1 MSEKKK
7 EKNKDFYGKV
17 INKVFMWSFFILI
30 FIFML
35 SVQLNKYPTNLDE
48 LWNYNTARCIKNG
61 LIPYKD
67 ISMITTPL
75 FPTIVAICLK
85 IFGDNLFV
93 FRIIGAVLF
102 TLILIFTYKIF
113 YELLKK
119 QSIAIIFTG
128 IICFAL
134 FQYFMVDYNFFVLL
148 ISLIIEYL
156 ELKIYCVEQK
166 RHTNNKETSEQKYTN
181 KINIWE
187 QKRHTNKKQHR
198 FFSDDLLIG
207 FLAGLAI
214 CSKQTL
220 GFFILLYVLLI
231 NLLFIRNKEDWK
243 VYLKT
248 AIERLIGAFIPLL
261 MFLIFLVAT
270 KSYNDFVSYAILGI
284 RTFTNSIPYRN
295 LIQSKVT
302 ITKTLAII
310 IPFFV
315 TIMIAYSFY
324 LLRKLKKDNK
334 IKENKT
340 ILDKIN
346 DNRINQNKTISNKV
360 SDNKIREI
368 KTIENKIKYK
378 KIIIATFSGIPM
390 LITIYPI
397 ADEVHF
403 YIAVLQFSILLLY
416 ILAFLC
422 VKLLKKI
429 IEYDKISK
437 VFNYIIDNKVNVFVE
452 KFIVTFV
459 ILFGIFKMAQ
469 ISLYNYEEYKSKL
482 LESKSIVEN
491 ENIKNE
497 EIKNENIKNEN
508 IENKN
513 IGNVNIE
520 NEDIENNNIENVN
533 IENNKDLFKHFK
545 NIPLTTG
552 YIKLTQE
559 LSDFYKENNDKKI
572 IIVDAE
578 ACVYDI
584 PMDIYN
590 KNFDMFLKGNI
601 GKDGE
606 EGIIK
611 NIENSTNTIYLI
623 KKEGAIL
630 NWQTPKSVIEY
641 IRKNMKKLGS
651 IKYYDIYCKQ

>member
-17 INKVFMWSFFILI
+17 INKAITWAFFILA

-75 FPTIVAICLK
+75 FPTMFAICLK

-148 ISLIIEYL
+148 IALIIEYL
-156 ELKIYCVEQK
+156 ELKIYCGEQK
-166 RHTNNKETSEQKYTN
+166 RHTNKKETSEQKYTN

-231 NLLFIRNKEDWK
+231 NLLFIRNKDDWK

-248 AIERLIGAFIPLL
+248 AMNRLIGAFIPSL
-261 MFLIFLVAT
+261 MFLIFLAVT
-270 KSYNDFVSYAILGI
+270 KSYDDFISYAILGI

-295 LIQSKVT
+295 LIQSNVI
-302 ITKTLAII
+302 ITKILSII

-340 ILDKIN
+340 ISDKIN
-346 DNRINQNKTISNKV
+346 NNIINQNKTTSNNV
-360 SDNKIREI
+360 DDSEIREI
-368 KTIENKIKYK
+368 KTSENKIKYK

-429 IEYDKISK
+429 IEYDKIGK
-437 VFNYIIDNKVNVFVE
+437 VFNYIIENKVNIFVK
-452 KFIVTFV
+452 KFIVTFI
-459 ILFGIFKMAQ
+459 ILLGIFKMAQ

-491 ENIKNE
+491 KN
-497 EIKNENIKNEN
+497 IKNENIKNEN

-513 IGNVNIE
+513 KE
-520 NEDIENNNIENVN
+520 NEDIK
-533 IENNKDLFKHFK
+533 NNKDLFKHFK
-545 NIPLTTG
+545 NIPLKTG

-559 LSDFYKENNDKKI
+559 LYDFYKENNDKKI

-611 NIENSTNTIYLI
+611 NIENNTNTIYLI
-623 KKEGAIL
+623 KKEGENL

-651 IKYYDIYCKQ
+651 IEYYDIYCKQ

>member
-7 EKNKDFYGKV
+7 GKNTNKYYRYQKDCCIKV
-17 INKVFMWSFFILI
+17 LNKTFMCAFFILI
-30 FIFML
+30 FIFIL
-35 SVQLNKYPTNLDE
+35 CEQLNKYPTNLDE
-48 LWNYNTARCIKNG
+48 LWNYNIARCIKNG

-75 FPTIVAICLK
+75 FPTMVAICLK

-156 ELKIYCVEQK
+156 ELKIYCGEQK
-166 RHTNNKETSEQKYTN
+166 RHTNKKDTSEQKYTN
-181 KINIWE
+181 K
-187 QKRHTNKKQHR
+187 KQYR
-198 FFSDDLLIG
+198 FFSTDLLIG
-207 FLAGLAI
+207 ILAGLAI

-220 GFFILLYVLLI
+220 GFFVLLYVLLI
-231 NLLFIRNKEDWK
+231 NLLFIRNKDDWK

-248 AIERLIGAFIPLL
+248 AIDRLIGAFIPLL
-261 MFLIFLVAT
+261 MFLIFLVVT
-270 KSYNDFVSYAILGI
+270 KSYNDFISYAILGI

-340 ILDKIN
+340 ISDKIN
-346 DNRINQNKTISNKV
+346 NNIINQNKTTSNNV
-360 SDNKIREI
+360 DDSEIREI

-429 IEYDKISK
+429 IEYDKIGK

-459 ILFGIFKMAQ
+459 ILLGIFKMAQ

-497 EIKNENIKNEN
+497 N
-508 IENKN
+508 IENK
-513 IGNVNIE
+513 
-520 NEDIENNNIENVN
+520 NIENVN
-533 IENNKDLFKHFK
+533 IENNKGLFKHFK

-559 LSDFYKENNDKKI
+559 LSDFHKGNNDKKI
-572 IIVDAE
+572 IIADSD

-584 PMDIYN
+584 SMDIYN
-590 KNFDMFLKGNI
+590 KNFDMFNKGNF

-611 NIENSTNTIYLI
+611 NIENSKNTIYLI
-623 KKEGAIL
+623 KKEGVKL
-630 NWQTPKSVIEY
+630 NWQAPKNVIEY

-651 IKYYDIYCKQ
+651 IEYYDIYCKQ

>member
-7 EKNKDFYGKV
+7 EKNNENGNEMTNKYYKLNRDSDRNKNKEKNTNKYKKDFYWKV
-17 INKVFMWSFFILI
+17 LNKAFRCAFFILV

-35 SVQLNKYPTNLDE
+35 SVQLNEYLTNLDE
-48 LWNYNTARCIKNG
+48 LWNYNIARCIKNG

-119 QSIAIIFTG
+119 ENVAIIVTE
-128 IICFAL
+128 IICLAL
-134 FQYFMVDYNFFVLL
+134 YQNFMVDYNFFVLL
-148 ISLIIEYL
+148 IALIIEYL
-156 ELKIYCVEQK
+156 DLRIHLEKEQVK
-166 RHTNNKETSEQKYTN
+166 ENSKKNINKDTN
-181 KINIWE
+181 KNSNKNPDKKTYSCISKNINLLS
-187 QKRHTNKKQHR
+187 K
-198 FFSDDLLIG
+198 DLLIG
-207 FLAGLAI
+207 ILAGLAI

-231 NLLFIRNKEDWK
+231 DLLFVKNKDDWK

-248 AIERLIGAFIPLL
+248 AINRLIGAFIPLL
-261 MFLIFLVAT
+261 MFLIFLVVT
-270 KSYNDFVSYAILGI
+270 KSYNDFISYAILGI
-284 RTFTNSIPYRN
+284 KTFTNSIPYKN
-295 LIQSKVT
+295 LIKSDV

-310 IPFFV
+310 IPFFA
-315 TIMIAYSFY
+315 TTMIVYSFY
-324 LLRKLKKDNK
+324 LLRKDKK

-340 ILDKIN
+340 IS
-346 DNRINQNKTISNKV
+346 NKTN
-360 SDNKIREI
+360 DNKII
-368 KTIENKIKYK
+368 DDKTNENKFKYK

-390 LITIYPI
+390 LITVYPI

-403 YIAVLQFSILLLY
+403 YIAAFQFSILLLY
-416 ILAFLC
+416 VLSFPCI
-422 VKLLKKI
+422 KLLKKM
-429 IEYDKISK
+429 IEYKK
-437 VFNYIIDNKVNVFVE
+437 TEEVFNYLIDNKINIFVE

-459 ILFGIFKMAQ
+459 VLLGIFKMIQ
-469 ISLYNYEEYKSKL
+469 ISSYNYKEYVSKL
-482 LESKSIVEN
+482 SQCKTTIEYEN
-491 ENIKNE
+491 
-497 EIKNENIKNEN
+497 
-508 IENKN
+508 
-513 IGNVNIE
+513 
-520 NEDIENNNIENVN
+520 DINNQ
-533 IENNKDLFKHFK
+533 DLFKHFK

-559 LSDFYKENNDKKI
+559 FYDFYKENDGKKI

-590 KNFDMFLKGNI
+590 KNFDMFNKGNL

-611 NIENSTNTIYLI
+611 SIENSKNTIYLI
-623 KKEGAIL
+623 KKEGKEL

-641 IRKNMKKLGS
+641 IRKNLTELGS
-651 IKYYDIYCKQ
+651 IEYYDIYCK

>member
-17 INKVFMWSFFILI
+17 INKVFMWSFFILV

-48 LWNYNTARCIKNG
+48 LWNYNIARCIKNG

-148 ISLIIEYL
+148 IALIIEYL
-156 ELKIYCVEQK
+156 ELKIYK
-166 RHTNNKETSEQKYTN
+166 
-181 KINIWE
+181 
-187 QKRHTNKKQHR
+187 

-231 NLLFIRNKEDWK
+231 NLLFIRNKDDWK

-248 AIERLIGAFIPLL
+248 AMNRLIGAFIPSL
-261 MFLIFLVAT
+261 MFLIFLAVT
-270 KSYNDFVSYAILGI
+270 KSYDDFISYAILGI

-295 LIQSKVT
+295 LIQSNVI
-302 ITKTLAII
+302 ITKILAII

-403 YIAVLQFSILLLY
+403 YIAVFQFSILLLY

-429 IEYDKISK
+429 IEYDKIGK
-437 VFNYIIDNKVNVFVE
+437 VFNYIIENKVNVFVE

-459 ILFGIFKMAQ
+459 ILLGILKMVQ

-497 EIKNENIKNEN
+497 N
-508 IENKN
+508 
-513 IGNVNIE
+513 
-520 NEDIENNNIENVN
+520 IENNNIENVN
-533 IENNKDLFKHFK
+533 IEKNKDIFKHFK

-559 LSDFYKENNDKKI
+559 LHDFYKENNDKKI
-572 IIVDAE
+572 IIADSD

-584 PMDIYN
+584 SMDIYN
-590 KNFDMFLKGNI
+590 KNFDMFNKGNF

-606 EGIIK
+606 EGLIS
-611 NIENSTNTIYLI
+611 NIENSKNTIYLI
-623 KKEGAIL
+623 KKEGENL

-641 IRKNMKKLGS
+641 IRKNMKKLGG
-651 IKYYDIYCKQ
+651 IEYYDIYCKQ

>member
-7 EKNKDFYGKV
+7 EKNNENKKDFYWKV
-17 INKVFMWSFFILI
+17 LNKAFSCAFFILI

-75 FPTIVAICLK
+75 FPTIVAIC
-85 IFGDNLFV
+85 
-93 FRIIGAVLF
+93 AVLF

-148 ISLIIEYL
+148 IALIIEYL
-156 ELKIYCVEQK
+156 ELKIYK
-166 RHTNNKETSEQKYTN
+166 
-181 KINIWE
+181 
-187 QKRHTNKKQHR
+187 

-207 FLAGLAI
+207 ILAGLAI

-220 GFFILLYVLLI
+220 GFFILIYVLLI
-231 NLLFIRNKEDWK
+231 NLLFIRNKDDWK

-248 AIERLIGAFIPLL
+248 AMNRLIGAFIPSL
-261 MFLIFLVAT
+261 MFLIFLVVT
-270 KSYNDFVSYAILGI
+270 KSYDDFISYAILGI

-295 LIQSKVT
+295 LIQSNVI
-302 ITKTLAII
+302 ITKILAII

-334 IKENKT
+334 IKEDKT
-340 ILDKIN
+340 ISDKIN
-346 DNRINQNKTISNKV
+346 DNRINLNKTISNQV
-360 SDNKIREI
+360 NDNKIREI

-390 LITIYPI
+390 LITVYPI

-403 YIAVLQFSILLLY
+403 YIAVFQFSILLLY
-416 ILAFLC
+416 ILAFPC
-422 VKLLKKI
+422 IKLLKKI
-429 IEYDKISK
+429 IEYDKIGK
-437 VFNYIIDNKVNVFVE
+437 VFNYIIDSKINVFVE

-459 ILFGIFKMAQ
+459 ILLEIFKMTQ

-491 ENIKNE
+491 ENIENK
-497 EIKNENIKNEN
+497 NIKVEN

-513 IGNVNIE
+513 IE
-520 NEDIENNNIENVN
+520 NENIK
-533 IENNKDLFKHFK
+533 NNKDLFKHFK
-545 NIPLTTG
+545 NIPLTAN
-552 YIKLTQE
+552 YIRFTQE
-559 LSDFYKENNDKKI
+559 LSDFYKENNDRKI

-590 KNFDMFLKGNI
+590 KNFDMFNKGNF

-611 NIENSTNTIYLI
+611 NIENSKNTIYLI
-623 KKEGAIL
+623 KKEGVKL
-630 NWQTPKSVIEY
+630 NWQAPKNVIEY

-651 IKYYDIYCKQ
+651 IEYYDIYCKQ

>member
-17 INKVFMWSFFILI
+17 LNKAFCYAFFILI

-148 ISLIIEYL
+148 IALIIEYL
-156 ELKIYCVEQK
+156 ELKIYCG
-166 RHTNNKETSEQKYTN
+166 
-181 KINIWE
+181 E
-187 QKRHTNKKQHR
+187 QKRHTNKNQHR
-198 FFSDDLLIG
+198 FFSEDLLIG

-231 NLLFIRNKEDWK
+231 NLLFIRNKDDWK
-243 VYLKT
+243 VYLKA

-261 MFLIFLVAT
+261 MLLIFLVVT
-270 KSYNDFVSYAILGI
+270 KSYDDFVSYAILGI

-295 LIQSKVT
+295 LIQSNVI
-302 ITKTLAII
+302 ITKILAII

-340 ILDKIN
+340 ISDKIN
-346 DNRINQNKTISNKV
+346 DNRINQNKTTSNNV
-360 SDNKIREI
+360 DDSEIREI
-368 KTIENKIKYK
+368 KTSENKIKYK

-397 ADEVHF
+397 ADDVHF
-403 YIAVLQFSILLLY
+403 YIAVLQFSILLIY
-416 ILAFLC
+416 VISILC
-422 VKLLKKI
+422 IKLLKKI
-429 IEYDKISK
+429 IEYDKICK

-459 ILFGIFKMAQ
+459 ILLGIFKMAQ
-469 ISLYNYEEYKSKL
+469 ISLSNYEEYKSKL
-482 LESKSIVEN
+482 LESKSIVD
-491 ENIKNE
+491 
-497 EIKNENIKNEN
+497 NEN

-513 IGNVNIE
+513 IE
-520 NEDIENNNIENVN
+520 NEN

-559 LSDFYKENNDKKI
+559 LSDFHKENNDKKI
-572 IIVDAE
+572 IIADSD

-584 PMDIYN
+584 SMDIYN
-590 KNFDMFLKGNI
+590 KNFAMFNKGNF

-606 EGIIK
+606 KGLIS
-611 NIENSTNTIYLI
+611 NIENSKNTIYLI
-623 KKEGAIL
+623 KKEGVKL
-630 NWQTPKSVIEY
+630 NWQAPKNVIEY
-641 IRKNMKKLGS
+641 IRNNLEKKGN
-651 IKYYDIYCKQ
+651 IEYYDIYFKN

>member
-17 INKVFMWSFFILI
+17 INKVFMWSFFILV

-156 ELKIYCVEQK
+156 ELKIYK
-166 RHTNNKETSEQKYTN
+166 
-181 KINIWE
+181 
-187 QKRHTNKKQHR
+187 

-231 NLLFIRNKEDWK
+231 NLLFIRNKDDWK

-248 AIERLIGAFIPLL
+248 AMNRLIGAFIPSL
-261 MFLIFLVAT
+261 MFLIFLAVT
-270 KSYNDFVSYAILGI
+270 KSYDDFISYAILGI

-295 LIQSKVT
+295 LIQSNVI

-340 ILDKIN
+340 ISDKIN
-346 DNRINQNKTISNKV
+346 NNIINQNKTTSNNV
-360 SDNKIREI
+360 DDSEIREI

-403 YIAVLQFSILLLY
+403 YIAVFQLSILLLY
-416 ILAFLC
+416 ILAFPC
-422 VKLLKKI
+422 IKLLKKI
-429 IEYDKISK
+429 IEYDKIGK

-459 ILFGIFKMAQ
+459 ILLGIFKMAQ
-469 ISLYNYEEYKSKL
+469 ISLYNYEEYKSEL

-491 ENIKNE
+491 ENIENENIKSE
-497 EIKNENIKNEN
+497 EIKNEN
-508 IENKN
+508 
-513 IGNVNIE
+513 
-520 NEDIENNNIENVN
+520 IENNNIENVN

-559 LSDFYKENNDKKI
+559 IYDFYKENNVKKI

-601 GKDGE
+601 GKNGE
-606 EGIIK
+606 EGLIS
-611 NIENSTNTIYLI
+611 NIENSTNNIYLI
-623 KKEGAIL
+623 KKEGATL

-651 IKYYDIYCKQ
+651 IEYYDIYCKQ

>member
-220 GFFILLYVLLI
+220 GFFILIYVLLI
-231 NLLFIRNKEDWK
+231 NLLFIRNKDDWK

-248 AIERLIGAFIPLL
+248 AMNRLIGAFIPSL
-261 MFLIFLVAT
+261 MFLIFLVVT
-270 KSYNDFVSYAILGI
+270 KSYNDFISYAILGI

-295 LIQSKVT
+295 LIQSEVT

-340 ILDKIN
+340 ISDKIN

-360 SDNKIREI
+360 NGNKIREI

-403 YIAVLQFSILLLY
+403 YIAVFQFSILLLY
-416 ILAFLC
+416 ILAFPC
-422 VKLLKKI
+422 IKLLKKI
-429 IEYDKISK
+429 IEYDKIGK
-437 VFNYIIDNKVNVFVE
+437 VFNYIIDSKINVFVE

-459 ILFGIFKMAQ
+459 ILLEIFKMTQ

-497 EIKNENIKNEN
+497 NIENKNIKNEN

-513 IGNVNIE
+513 I
-520 NEDIENNNIENVN
+520 EDVN

-559 LSDFYKENNDKKI
+559 LYDFYKENNDKKI

-584 PMDIYN
+584 PMDTYN

-601 GKDGE
+601 GKNGE
-606 EGIIK
+606 EGLIS
-611 NIENSTNTIYLI
+611 NIENSTNNIYLI
-623 KKEGAIL
+623 KKEGATL

-651 IKYYDIYCKQ
+651 IEYYDIYCKQ

>member
-1 MSEKKK
+1 MSEKNK
-7 EKNKDFYGKV
+7 EKNTNKYFRYQKDCCIKV
-17 INKVFMWSFFILI
+17 LNKTFMCAFFILI
-30 FIFML
+30 FIFIL
-35 SVQLNKYPTNLDE
+35 CEQLNKYPTNLDE
-48 LWNYNTARCIKNG
+48 LWNYNIARCIKNG

-148 ISLIIEYL
+148 IALIIEYL
-156 ELKIYCVEQK
+156 ELKIYK
-166 RHTNNKETSEQKYTN
+166 
-181 KINIWE
+181 
-187 QKRHTNKKQHR
+187 

-231 NLLFIRNKEDWK
+231 NLLFIRNKDDWK

-248 AIERLIGAFIPLL
+248 AMNRLIGAFIPSL
-261 MFLIFLVAT
+261 MFLIFLAVT
-270 KSYNDFVSYAILGI
+270 KSYDDFISYAILGI

-295 LIQSKVT
+295 LIQSNVI
-302 ITKTLAII
+302 ITKILAII

-397 ADEVHF
+397 ADDVHF
-403 YIAVLQFSILLLY
+403 YITVLQFSILLLY
-416 ILAFLC
+416 ILSVAFID
-422 VKLLKKI
+422 LLKKI
-429 IEYDKISK
+429 IEYDKIGK
-437 VFNYIIDNKVNVFVE
+437 VFNYIIDNKINVFVE

-459 ILFGIFKMAQ
+459 ILLGIFKMAQ

-491 ENIKNE
+491 ENI
-497 EIKNENIKNEN
+497 
-508 IENKN
+508 NK
-513 IGNVNIE
+513 
-520 NEDIENNNIENVN
+520 NIENVN

-545 NIPLTTG
+545 KIPLTTG

-559 LSDFYKENNDKKI
+559 LYDFYKENNDKKI

-606 EGIIK
+606 EGIIN
-611 NIENSTNTIYLI
+611 NIENNTNTIYLI
-623 KKEGAIL
+623 KKKGENL

-651 IKYYDIYCKQ
+651 IEYYDIYCKQ

>member
-17 INKVFMWSFFILI
+17 LNKAFCYAFFILI

-148 ISLIIEYL
+148 IALIIEYL
-156 ELKIYCVEQK
+156 ELKIYK
-166 RHTNNKETSEQKYTN
+166 
-181 KINIWE
+181 
-187 QKRHTNKKQHR
+187 

-231 NLLFIRNKEDWK
+231 NLLFIRNKDNWK

-261 MFLIFLVAT
+261 MFLIFLVVT

-324 LLRKLKKDNK
+324 LLRKIKKDNK

-340 ILDKIN
+340 
-346 DNRINQNKTISNKV
+346 S
-360 SDNKIREI
+360 
-368 KTIENKIKYK
+368 ENKIKYK

-390 LITIYPI
+390 LITVYPI

-403 YIAVLQFSILLLY
+403 YIAVFQFSILLLY

-429 IEYDKISK
+429 IEYDKIGK
-437 VFNYIIDNKVNVFVE
+437 VFNYIIENKVNVFVK

-459 ILFGIFKMAQ
+459 ILLGIFKMAQ

-482 LESKSIVEN
+482 LESNSIVEN
-491 ENIKNE
+491 ED
-497 EIKNENIKNEN
+497 IKNENIKN
-508 IENKN
+508 K
-513 IGNVNIE
+513 
-520 NEDIENNNIENVN
+520 NIENVN
-533 IENNKDLFKHFK
+533 IENEYIKNNKDLFKHFK

-552 YIKLTQE
+552 YIKITQE

-623 KKEGAIL
+623 KKEGTIL

>member
-220 GFFILLYVLLI
+220 GFFILIYVLLI
-231 NLLFIRNKEDWK
+231 NLLFIRNKDDWK

-248 AIERLIGAFIPLL
+248 AMNRLIGAFIPSL
-261 MFLIFLVAT
+261 MFLIFLVVT
-270 KSYNDFVSYAILGI
+270 KSYDDFISYAILGI

-295 LIQSKVT
+295 LIQSNVI
-302 ITKTLAII
+302 ITKILAII
-310 IPFFV
+310 
-315 TIMIAYSFY
+315 YS
-324 LLRKLKKDNK
+324 
-334 IKENKT
+334 
-340 ILDKIN
+340 
-346 DNRINQNKTISNKV
+346 
-360 SDNKIREI
+360 
-368 KTIENKIKYK
+368 
-378 KIIIATFSGIPM
+378 
-390 LITIYPI
+390 
-397 ADEVHF
+397 
-403 YIAVLQFSILLLY
+403 
-416 ILAFLC
+416 
-422 VKLLKKI
+422 
-429 IEYDKISK
+429 
-437 VFNYIIDNKVNVFVE
+437 
-452 KFIVTFV
+452 
-459 ILFGIFKMAQ
+459 IFC
-469 ISLYNYEEYKSKL
+469 Y
-482 LESKSIVEN
+482 
-491 ENIKNE
+491 
-497 EIKNENIKNEN
+497 
-508 IENKN
+508 
-513 IGNVNIE
+513 
-520 NEDIENNNIENVN
+520 
-533 IENNKDLFKHFK
+533 
-545 NIPLTTG
+545 
-552 YIKLTQE
+552 
-559 LSDFYKENNDKKI
+559 NNDCMFILSFKK
-572 IIVDAE
+572 
-578 ACVYDI
+578 
-584 PMDIYN
+584 
-590 KNFDMFLKGNI
+590 
-601 GKDGE
+601 
-606 EGIIK
+606 
-611 NIENSTNTIYLI
+611 T
-623 KKEGAIL
+623 KK
-630 NWQTPKSVIEY
+630 
-641 IRKNMKKLGS
+641 R
-651 IKYYDIYCKQ
+651 

>member
-1 MSEKKK
+1 MSEKNK
-7 EKNKDFYGKV
+7 EKNNDFYGKA
-17 INKVFMWSFFILI
+17 INKVFMWSFFILV

-48 LWNYNTARCIKNG
+48 LWNYNIARCIKNG

-148 ISLIIEYL
+148 IALIIEYL
-156 ELKIYCVEQK
+156 ELKIYK
-166 RHTNNKETSEQKYTN
+166 
-181 KINIWE
+181 
-187 QKRHTNKKQHR
+187 

-231 NLLFIRNKEDWK
+231 NLLFIRNKDDWK

-248 AIERLIGAFIPLL
+248 AMNRLIGAFIPSL
-261 MFLIFLVAT
+261 MFLIFLAVT
-270 KSYNDFVSYAILGI
+270 KSYDDFISYAILGI

-295 LIQSKVT
+295 LIQGNVI
-302 ITKTLAII
+302 ITKILAII

-334 IKENKT
+334 IKEDKT
-340 ILDKIN
+340 ISDKIN
-346 DNRINQNKTISNKV
+346 DNRIKLNKTISNQV
-360 SDNKIREI
+360 NDNKIREI
-368 KTIENKIKYK
+368 KTSENKIKYK

-403 YIAVLQFSILLLY
+403 YIAVFQFSILLLY

-429 IEYDKISK
+429 IEYDKIGR

-459 ILFGIFKMAQ
+459 ILLGILKMVQ

-491 ENIKNE
+491 ENI
-497 EIKNENIKNEN
+497 
-508 IENKN
+508 ENK
-513 IGNVNIE
+513 
-520 NEDIENNNIENVN
+520 NIENVN

-545 NIPLTTG
+545 KIPLTTG

-559 LSDFYKENNDKKI
+559 LYDFYKENNDKKI

-606 EGIIK
+606 EGIIN
-611 NIENSTNTIYLI
+611 NIENNTNTIYLI
-623 KKEGAIL
+623 KKKGENL

-651 IKYYDIYCKQ
+651 IEYYDIYCKQ

>member
-1 MSEKKK
+1 
-7 EKNKDFYGKV
+7 
-17 INKVFMWSFFILI
+17 
-30 FIFML
+30 
-35 SVQLNKYPTNLDE
+35 
-48 LWNYNTARCIKNG
+48 
-61 LIPYKD
+61 
-67 ISMITTPL
+67 
-75 FPTIVAICLK
+75 
-85 IFGDNLFV
+85 
-93 FRIIGAVLF
+93 
-102 TLILIFTYKIF
+102 
-113 YELLKK
+113 
-119 QSIAIIFTG
+119 
-128 IICFAL
+128 
-134 FQYFMVDYNFFVLL
+134 
-148 ISLIIEYL
+148 
-156 ELKIYCVEQK
+156 
-166 RHTNNKETSEQKYTN
+166 
-181 KINIWE
+181 
-187 QKRHTNKKQHR
+187 
-198 FFSDDLLIG
+198 
-207 FLAGLAI
+207 
-214 CSKQTL
+214 
-220 GFFILLYVLLI
+220 
-231 NLLFIRNKEDWK
+231 
-243 VYLKT
+243 
-248 AIERLIGAFIPLL
+248 
-261 MFLIFLVAT
+261 MFLIFLAVT
-270 KSYNDFVSYAILGI
+270 KSYDDFISYAILGI

-295 LIQSKVT
+295 LIQSNVI
-302 ITKTLAII
+302 ITKILAII

-315 TIMIAYSFY
+315 TIMIACSFY

-340 ILDKIN
+340 ISDKIN

-360 SDNKIREI
+360 NDNKIREI

-429 IEYDKISK
+429 IEYDKIGK
-437 VFNYIIDNKVNVFVE
+437 VFNYIIENKVNVFVE

-459 ILFGIFKMAQ
+459 ILLGILKMVQ

-491 ENIKNE
+491 ENIENKNIE
-497 EIKNENIKNEN
+497 DVN

-513 IGNVNIE
+513 IEDVN
-520 NEDIENNNIENVN
+520 IENNNIEDVN
-533 IENNKDLFKHFK
+533 IENNKGLFKHFK
-545 NIPLTTG
+545 KIPLTTG

-559 LSDFYKENNDKKI
+559 LYDFYKENNDKKI

-590 KNFDMFLKGNI
+590 KNFDMFNKGNF

-606 EGIIK
+606 KGII
-611 NIENSTNTIYLI
+611 NDIENSTNTIYLI
-623 KKEGAIL
+623 KKDEAAL

-641 IRKNMKKLGS
+641 IRKNMKKLGG
-651 IKYYDIYCKQ
+651 IEYYDIYCKQ

>member
-17 INKVFMWSFFILI
+17 LYKAFCYAFFILI

-148 ISLIIEYL
+148 IALIIEYL
-156 ELKIYCVEQK
+156 ELKIYK
-166 RHTNNKETSEQKYTN
+166 
-181 KINIWE
+181 
-187 QKRHTNKKQHR
+187 

-207 FLAGLAI
+207 ILAGLAI

-231 NLLFIRNKEDWK
+231 NLLFIRNKDDWK
-243 VYLKT
+243 VYLKA

-261 MFLIFLVAT
+261 MLLIFLVVT
-270 KSYNDFVSYAILGI
+270 KSYDDFVSYAILGI

-302 ITKTLAII
+302 ITKILAII

-334 IKENKT
+334 IK
-340 ILDKIN
+340 
-346 DNRINQNKTISNKV
+346 
-360 SDNKIREI
+360 EI

-397 ADEVHF
+397 ADDVHF
-403 YIAVLQFSILLLY
+403 YITVLQFSILLLY

-429 IEYDKISK
+429 IEYDKIGK
-437 VFNYIIDNKVNVFVE
+437 VFNYIIDNKVNAFVE

-459 ILFGIFKMAQ
+459 ILLGIFKMAQ

-482 LESKSIVEN
+482 LESKSIVD
-491 ENIKNE
+491 
-497 EIKNENIKNEN
+497 
-508 IENKN
+508 
-513 IGNVNIE
+513 
-520 NEDIENNNIENVN
+520 NEDIK
-533 IENNKDLFKHFK
+533 NNKDLFKHFK

-559 LSDFYKENNDKKI
+559 LSDFHKENNDKKI

>member
-1 MSEKKK
+1 MSEKNK
-7 EKNKDFYGKV
+7 EKNTNKYFRYQKDCCIKV
-17 INKVFMWSFFILI
+17 LNKTFMCAFFILI
-30 FIFML
+30 FIFIL
-35 SVQLNKYPTNLDE
+35 CEQLNKYPTNLDE
-48 LWNYNTARCIKNG
+48 LWNYNIARCIKNG

-75 FPTIVAICLK
+75 FPTMVAICLK

-128 IICFAL
+128 VICFVF

-156 ELKIYCVEQK
+156 ELKIYCGEQK
-166 RHTNNKETSEQKYTN
+166 RHTNKKDTSEQKYTN
-181 KINIWE
+181 K
-187 QKRHTNKKQHR
+187 KQYR
-198 FFSDDLLIG
+198 FFSTDLLIG
-207 FLAGLAI
+207 ILAGLAI

-220 GFFILLYVLLI
+220 GFFVLLYVLLI
-231 NLLFIRNKEDWK
+231 NLLFIRNKDDWK

-261 MFLIFLVAT
+261 MFLIFLVVT

-310 IPFFV
+310 IPFFA

-340 ILDKIN
+340 ISDKIN

-378 KIIIATFSGIPM
+378 KIIIATFSGIPL

-397 ADEVHF
+397 ADDVHF

-429 IEYDKISK
+429 IEYDKIGK

-459 ILFGIFKMAQ
+459 ILLGIFKMAQ

-482 LESKSIVEN
+482 SGSKSIVE
-491 ENIKNE
+491 
-497 EIKNENIKNEN
+497 NENIKNEN

-513 IGNVNIE
+513 I
-520 NEDIENNNIENVN
+520 ENVN
-533 IENNKDLFKHFK
+533 IENNKGLFKHFK

-559 LSDFYKENNDKKI
+559 LSDFHKGNNDKKI
-572 IIVDAE
+572 IIADSD

-584 PMDIYN
+584 SMDIYN
-590 KNFDMFLKGNI
+590 KNFDMFNKGNF

-611 NIENSTNTIYLI
+611 NIENSKNTIYLI
-623 KKEGAIL
+623 KKEGVKL
-630 NWQTPKSVIEY
+630 NWQAPKNVIEY

-651 IKYYDIYCKQ
+651 IEYYDIYCKQ

>member
-1 MSEKKK
+1 MSGKNK
-7 EKNKDFYGKV
+7 EKNKDFYGKA
-17 INKVFMWSFFILI
+17 INKVFMWSFFILV

-93 FRIIGAVLF
+93 FRIVGSVLF
-102 TLILIFTYKIF
+102 TLILFFTYKIF

-119 QSIAIIFTG
+119 ENVAIIFTG

-231 NLLFIRNKEDWK
+231 NLLFIRNKDDWK

-248 AIERLIGAFIPLL
+248 AMNRLIGAFIPSL
-261 MFLIFLVAT
+261 MFLIFLVVT
-270 KSYNDFVSYAILGI
+270 KSYDDFISYAILGI

-324 LLRKLKKDNK
+324 FLRKLKKDNK

-340 ILDKIN
+340 ISDKIN

-378 KIIIATFSGIPM
+378 KIIIATFSGIPL
-390 LITIYPI
+390 LITVYPI

-403 YIAVLQFSILLLY
+403 YIAVFQFSILLLY

-429 IEYDKISK
+429 IEYDKIGK
-437 VFNYIIDNKVNVFVE
+437 VFNYIIENKVNIFVK
-452 KFIVTFV
+452 KFIVTFI
-459 ILFGIFKMAQ
+459 ILLGIFKMAQ

-491 ENIKNE
+491 KN
-497 EIKNENIKNEN
+497 IKNENIKNEN

-513 IGNVNIE
+513 KE
-520 NEDIENNNIENVN
+520 NEDIK
-533 IENNKDLFKHFK
+533 NNKDLFKHFK
-545 NIPLTTG
+545 NIPLKTG

-559 LSDFYKENNDKKI
+559 LYDFYKENNDKKI

-601 GKDGE
+601 GKNGE
-606 EGIIK
+606 EGLIS
-611 NIENSTNTIYLI
+611 NIENSTNNIYLI
-623 KKEGAIL
+623 KKEGATL

-651 IKYYDIYCKQ
+651 IEYYDIYCKQ

>member
-1 MSEKKK
+1 MSEKNK
-7 EKNKDFYGKV
+7 EKNMNKYKEDFYGKV
-17 INKVFMWSFFILI
+17 INKVFKWSLFILV

-48 LWNYNTARCIKNG
+48 LWNYNIARCIKNG

-85 IFGDNLFV
+85 IFGDNLFI
-93 FRIIGAVLF
+93 FRIIGAALF

-231 NLLFIRNKEDWK
+231 NLLFIRNKDDWK

-248 AIERLIGAFIPLL
+248 AMNRLIGAFIPSL
-261 MFLIFLVAT
+261 MFLIFLAVT
-270 KSYNDFVSYAILGI
+270 KSYDDFISYAILGI

-295 LIQSKVT
+295 LIQSNVI

-340 ILDKIN
+340 ISDKIN
-346 DNRINQNKTISNKV
+346 NNIINQNKTTSNNV
-360 SDNKIREI
+360 DDSEIREI

-403 YIAVLQFSILLLY
+403 YIAVFQLSILLLY
-416 ILAFLC
+416 VLSFPCI
-422 VKLLKKI
+422 KLLKRM
-429 IEYDKISK
+429 IEYKK
-437 VFNYIIDNKVNVFVE
+437 TEEVFNYLIDSKINAFVE
-452 KFIVTFV
+452 KFIVSFV
-459 ILFGIFKMAQ
+459 ILLGIFKIAQ

-482 LESKSIVEN
+482 SESKSIVEN

-497 EIKNENIKNEN
+497 EIKNENI
-508 IENKN
+508 
-513 IGNVNIE
+513 
-520 NEDIENNNIENVN
+520 
-533 IENNKDLFKHFK
+533 ENNKDLFKHFK
-545 NIPLTTG
+545 NIPLKTG

-559 LSDFYKENNDKKI
+559 LSDFHKENNDKKI
-572 IIVDAE
+572 IIADSD

-590 KNFDMFLKGNI
+590 KNFDMFNKGNL

-606 EGIIK
+606 EEIIK
-611 NIENSTNTIYLI
+611 NIENSKNTIYLI
-623 KKEGAIL
+623 KKEGATL

-651 IKYYDIYCKQ
+651 IEYYDIYCKQ

>member
-1 MSEKKK
+1 MSEKNK
-7 EKNKDFYGKV
+7 EKNNKNVNEMSDKDYKLNRVSGRNKSKEKNMNKYKKDFYGKV
-17 INKVFMWSFFILI
+17 INKVFMWSLFILV

-75 FPTIVAICLK
+75 FPTIVAICMK

-181 KINIWE
+181 K
-187 QKRHTNKKQHR
+187 KQHR

-231 NLLFIRNKEDWK
+231 NLLFIRNKDDWK

-248 AIERLIGAFIPLL
+248 AMNRLIGAFIPSL
-261 MFLIFLVAT
+261 MFLIFLVVT
-270 KSYNDFVSYAILGI
+270 KSYDDFISYAILGI

-295 LIQSKVT
+295 LIQGNVI
-302 ITKTLAII
+302 ITKILAII

-334 IKENKT
+334 IKEDKT
-340 ILDKIN
+340 ISDKIN
-346 DNRINQNKTISNKV
+346 DNRIKLNKTISNQV
-360 SDNKIREI
+360 NDNKIREI
-368 KTIENKIKYK
+368 KTSENKIKYK

-403 YIAVLQFSILLLY
+403 YIAVFQFSILLLY

-429 IEYDKISK
+429 IEYDKIGR
-437 VFNYIIDNKVNVFVE
+437 VFNYIIDNKINVFVK
-452 KFIVTFV
+452 KFIVYFV
-459 ILFGIFKMAQ
+459 ILLGIFKMAQ

-491 ENIKNE
+491 ENI
-497 EIKNENIKNEN
+497 
-508 IENKN
+508 ENK
-513 IGNVNIE
+513 
-520 NEDIENNNIENVN
+520 NIENVN

-545 NIPLTTG
+545 KIPLTTG

-559 LSDFYKENNDKKI
+559 LYDFYKENNDKKI

-606 EGIIK
+606 EGIIN
-611 NIENSTNTIYLI
+611 NIENNTNTIYLI
-623 KKEGAIL
+623 KKKGENL

-651 IKYYDIYCKQ
+651 IEYYDIYCKQ

>member
-1 MSEKKK
+1 MSEKNK
-7 EKNKDFYGKV
+7 EKNKDFYRKV
-17 INKVFMWSFFILI
+17 INKVFMWSFFILV

-61 LIPYKD
+61 LISYKD

-148 ISLIIEYL
+148 IALIIEYL
-156 ELKIYCVEQK
+156 ELKIYCGEQK
-166 RHTNNKETSEQKYTN
+166 RHINKKDTSEQKYTN

-231 NLLFIRNKEDWK
+231 NLLFIRNKDDWK

-248 AIERLIGAFIPLL
+248 AMNRLIGAFIPSL
-261 MFLIFLVAT
+261 MFLIFLVVT
-270 KSYNDFVSYAILGI
+270 KSYDDFISYAILGI

-315 TIMIAYSFY
+315 TIMIVYSFY

-340 ILDKIN
+340 ISDKIN
-346 DNRINQNKTISNKV
+346 DNRINQNKTTSNKV

-497 EIKNENIKNEN
+497 N

-513 IGNVNIE
+513 KE
-520 NEDIENNNIENVN
+520 NEDIK
-533 IENNKDLFKHFK
+533 NNKDLFKHFK
-545 NIPLTTG
+545 NIPLKTD

-559 LSDFYKENNDKKI
+559 LYDFYKENNDKKI

-601 GKDGE
+601 GKNGE
-606 EGIIK
+606 EGLIS
-611 NIENSTNTIYLI
+611 NIENSTNNIYLI
-623 KKEGAIL
+623 KKEGATL

-651 IKYYDIYCKQ
+651 IEYYDIYCKQ

>member
-1 MSEKKK
+1 MSEKNK
-7 EKNKDFYGKV
+7 EKNTNKYFRYQKDCCIKV
-17 INKVFMWSFFILI
+17 LNKTFMCAFFILI
-30 FIFML
+30 FIFIL
-35 SVQLNKYPTNLDE
+35 CEQLNKYPTNLDE
-48 LWNYNTARCIKNG
+48 LWNYNIARCIKNG

-148 ISLIIEYL
+148 IALIIEYL
-156 ELKIYCVEQK
+156 ELKIYCGK
-166 RHTNNKETSEQKYTN
+166 
-181 KINIWE
+181 
-187 QKRHTNKKQHR
+187 QKRHTNKKDASEQKYTNTINIWKQKITNKKQYS
-198 FFSDDLLIG
+198 FFSIDLLMGI
-207 FLAGLAI
+207 LAGLAI

-220 GFFILLYVLLI
+220 GFFIFLYVLLI
-231 NLLFIRNKEDWK
+231 NLLFIRNKDDWK

-261 MFLIFLVAT
+261 MFLIFLVVT

-340 ILDKIN
+340 ISDKIN

-360 SDNKIREI
+360 NGNKIREI

-390 LITIYPI
+390 LITVYPI

-403 YIAVLQFSILLLY
+403 YIAVLQFSILLIY

-429 IEYDKISK
+429 IEYDKIGK
-437 VFNYIIDNKVNVFVE
+437 VFNYIIENKVNVFME

-459 ILFGIFKMAQ
+459 ILLGIFKMAQ

-491 ENIKNE
+491 ENIENK
-497 EIKNENIKNEN
+497 NIKVEN

-513 IGNVNIE
+513 IE
-520 NEDIENNNIENVN
+520 NENIK
-533 IENNKDLFKHFK
+533 NNKDLFKHFK
-545 NIPLTTG
+545 NIPLTAN
-552 YIKLTQE
+552 YIRFTQE
-559 LSDFYKENNDKKI
+559 LSDFYKENNDRKI

-590 KNFDMFLKGNI
+590 KNFDMFNKGNF

-611 NIENSTNTIYLI
+611 NIENSKNTIYLI
-623 KKEGAIL
+623 KKEGVKL
-630 NWQTPKSVIEY
+630 NWQAPKNVIEY

-651 IKYYDIYCKQ
+651 IEYYDIYCKQ

>member
-1 MSEKKK
+1 MSEKNK
-7 EKNKDFYGKV
+7 EKNNKNVNEMSDKDYKLNRVSGRNKSKEKNMNKYKKDFYGKV
-17 INKVFMWSFFILI
+17 INKVFMWSLFILV

-75 FPTIVAICLK
+75 FPTIVAICMK

-181 KINIWE
+181 K
-187 QKRHTNKKQHR
+187 KQHR

-231 NLLFIRNKEDWK
+231 NLLFIRNKDDWK

-248 AIERLIGAFIPLL
+248 AMNRLIGAFIPSL
-261 MFLIFLVAT
+261 MFLIFLVVT
-270 KSYNDFVSYAILGI
+270 KSYDDFISYAILGI

-295 LIQSKVT
+295 LIQGNVI
-302 ITKTLAII
+302 ITKILAII

-334 IKENKT
+334 IKEDKT
-340 ILDKIN
+340 ISDKIN
-346 DNRINQNKTISNKV
+346 DNRIKLNKTISNQV
-360 SDNKIREI
+360 NDNKIREI
-368 KTIENKIKYK
+368 KTSENKIKYK

-429 IEYDKISK
+429 IEYDKIGK
-437 VFNYIIDNKVNVFVE
+437 VFNYIIENKVNIFVK
-452 KFIVTFV
+452 KFIVTFI
-459 ILFGIFKMAQ
+459 ILLGIFKMAQ

-491 ENIKNE
+491 KN
-497 EIKNENIKNEN
+497 IKNENIKNEN

-513 IGNVNIE
+513 KE
-520 NEDIENNNIENVN
+520 NEDIK
-533 IENNKDLFKHFK
+533 NNKDLFKHFK
-545 NIPLTTG
+545 NIPLKTG

-559 LSDFYKENNDKKI
+559 LYDFYKENNDKKI

-606 EGIIK
+606 EGIIN
-611 NIENSTNTIYLI
+611 NIENNTNTIYLI
-623 KKEGAIL
+623 KKKGENL

-651 IKYYDIYCKQ
+651 IEYYDIYCKQ